1 MRPINLS
8 FLLGLACMLFFSC
21 STYPSA
27 LRPQSP
33 PERPTIPEY
42 IMGTGVMSVEI
53 LTEFLFSS
61 NPDADAVF
69 VQELAGMYVEEA
81 AIEDVNHDVAF
92 SQMCLET
99 GFLKYGNLVTPD
111 MNNFCGLGS
120 IDAEHIGERF
130 PDPRTGVR
138 AHIQHLK
145 AYGTDE
151 PLKQEL
157 VDPRYKWVTPKG
169 KAPDIMGLA
178 GNWAADPQYGEKITL
193 LLRRL
198 YESSA
203 PD

>member
-1 MRPINLS
+1 MNLS
-8 FLLGLACMLFFSC
+8 FLLGFACMLFFSC

-27 LRPQSP
+27 LRPQSQ

-42 IMGTGVMSVEI
+42 IMGTGSMSTEI
-53 LTEFLFSS
+53 LTAFLASS
-61 NPDADAVF
+61 NPNVDAVF
-69 VQELAGMYVEEA
+69 VQELAGLYVEEA
-81 AIEDVNHDVAF
+81 SIENVNHDVAF

-169 KAPDIMGLA
+169 KAPDIMGLS
-178 GNWAADPQYGEKITL
+178 GNWAIDPLYGEKITA

-198 YESSA
+198 YESST

>member
-1 MRPINLS
+1 
-8 FLLGLACMLFFSC
+8 
-21 STYPSA
+21 
-27 LRPQSP
+27 
-33 PERPTIPEY
+33 
-42 IMGTGVMSVEI
+42 MGTGVMSEEL
-53 LTEFLFSS
+53 LTAFLFSS
-61 NPDADAVF
+61 NPNADALF
-69 VQELAGMYVEEA
+69 VQELAGIYIEEA
-81 AIEDVNHDVAF
+81 SIENVNHDVAF

-130 PDPRTGVR
+130 PNPRIGVR

-145 AYGTDE
+145 AYGADE

-157 VDPRYKWVTPKG
+157 VDPRYRWVTPKG

-178 GNWAADPQYGEKITL
+178 GNWAADPQYGEKIIV

-198 YESSA
+198 YESST
-203 PD
+203 PN

>member
-145 AYGTDE
+145 AWHG
-151 PLKQEL
+151 
-157 VDPRYKWVTPKG
+157 
-169 KAPDIMGLA
+169 
-178 GNWAADPQYGEKITL
+178 
-193 LLRRL
+193 
-198 YESSA
+198 
-203 PD
+203 